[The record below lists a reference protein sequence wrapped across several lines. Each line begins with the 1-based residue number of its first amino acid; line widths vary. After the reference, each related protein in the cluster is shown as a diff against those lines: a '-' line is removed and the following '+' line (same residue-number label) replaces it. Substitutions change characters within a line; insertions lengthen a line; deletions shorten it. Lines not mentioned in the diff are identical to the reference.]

1 MTFIKK
7 FYRGIYPILAILFIL
22 IFDKGIQIEP
32 SWLGIAIAV
41 ALAYFLSPR
50 KKIIQTQ
57 TGERTQLTWVF
68 LKKPIFLD

>member
-1 MTFIKK
+1 MIFIKK
-7 FYRGIYPILAILFIL
+7 FYRGIYPILAVLFIL

-32 SWLGIAIAV
+32 SWLGISIAV

-57 TGERTQLTWVF
+57 TGEKTQLTWVF